1 MLMRMMHNLPIH
13 GDGMRSI
20 FRLEKALHAWG
31 TPGFEEVLRQELVR
45 HIEELPLQQGLSLS
59 NYVSD
64 GPVTVLIN
72 KVSEWENAIQI
83 QVGIIYQGIIGGCSC
98 ADDPTPVNENTEY
111 CELLLN
117 IDKAGAATTISL
129 VADDQAEYQG

>member
-1 MLMRMMHNLPIH
+1 MLLRMMHNLPIH
-13 GDGMRSI
+13 ETGIRPM

-31 TPGFEEVLRQELVR
+31 TPRFEEALRQELVR
-45 HIEELPLQQGLSLS
+45 HIGELPLQQGLSLS

-64 GPVTVLIN
+64 SPATVLIN
-72 KVSEWENAIQI
+72 KVSERGNAIQV

-129 VADDQAEYQG
+129 VADDQAE